1 MPLKKGKSQK
11 TISHNISEMVH
22 AGHPHDQAVAA
33 ALNVARRAKRA
44 FGGPLSYDALVQ
56 AMQEG
61 RIGVDKFVQGLVD
74 MGIKPQQAAQTA
86 QEVISN
92 LPARLNQ
99 IMPSG
104 LSSAAESASANLPA
118 GIRQFFTSSAGDALS
133 APLRANPYAIAAIGA
148 METKPLNEGED
159 EALQHYIARQRDQQ
173 TLQSDTPQGYSIPQQ
188 PPANRPSVEENA
200 YRSPDMTGES
210 GYEYPP
216 IPLAVRPSIEENAL
230 RTAKLVAPMSGARPQ
245 ATQPTQA
252 PNQVYYLDR
261 GDGSPLVPMGGTLPK
276 GMQAGAQPNGGFI
289 SAVDAP
295 TKSLWSDLKGI
306 FSSKPQAQAQPQA
319 APVAAKSVSA
329 TPAIDYSAK
338 KPSPAPADKDY
349 GDRQPPLAVDQ
360 PMTPSDRQMD
370 ELGGGMARGGMKLGP
385 RPSHAPQTPKLFHG
399 PIHSQV
405 AGRTDHLPIHVASG
419 SYVIPADIIS
429 SMGEGNTM
437 AGFKAARKIFT
448 RPMSFMGMPYD
459 SGMEPYGESGLPYGA
474 RSVGHAEGGATGA
487 VPVVVAGG
495 EYVVHPNDV
504 VYIGRGNL
512 ERGHKILDSFVK
524 KQRAK
529 TINTLQ
535 KLPGPKKD

>member
-11 TISHNISEMVH
+11 TISKNISEMIH

-44 FGGPLSYDALVQ
+44 GGGPLSYDALVQ

-74 MGIKPQQAAQTA
+74 MGIKPQQAAQVA
-86 QEVISN
+86 QETVAN

-99 IMPSG
+99 MVPSG
-104 LSSAAESASANLPA
+104 LTGAAESASANLPA
-118 GIRQFFTSSAGDALS
+118 GIRQFFTSSAGDVLS
-133 APLRANPYAIAAIGA
+133 APLRANPYAIAAIGS

-210 GYEYPP
+210 GYEYPQL
-216 IPLAVRPSIEENAL
+216 PLASRPSVEENAMQI
-230 RTAKLVAPMSGARPQ
+230 AKSAAPIAPSRARAAP
-245 ATQPTQA
+245 AQA
-252 PNQVYYLDR
+252 PAASNQVYWLDR
-261 GDGSPLVPMGGTLPK
+261 GDGSPLVPMGSALPK

-289 SAVDAP
+289 SSVDAP
-295 TKSLWSDLKGI
+295 TKSLFGDIKGI
-306 FSSKPQAQAQPQA
+306 FASKPQQSAPAPVKA
-319 APVAAKSVSA
+319 APTA
-329 TPAIDYSAK
+329 PAIDYSAT

-349 GDRQPPLAVDQ
+349 GDRQPPLPLDQ
-360 PMTPSDRQMD
+360 PMTPSDRLMD
-370 ELGGGMARGGMKLGP
+370 EQGGGMAKGGMAKFGAKL
-385 RPSHAPQTPKLFHG
+385 PSHPKLFHG
-399 PIHSQV
+399 PIHSPV
-405 AGRTDHLPIHVASG
+405 AGRTDHLPMHVASG

-437 AGFKAARKIFT
+437 AGFKAARNIFT
-448 RPMSFMGMPYD
+448 RPISFGNEPYD
-459 SGMEPYGESGLPYGA
+459 QEGGPYGSSGLPYGA
-474 RSVGHAEGGATGA
+474 KAVHHAKGGATGA

-495 EYVVHPNDV
+495 EYVIHPDDV
-504 VYIGRGNL
+504 THIGGGDM
-512 ERGHKILDSFVK
+512 ERGHAILDAFVK

-529 TINTLQ
+529 TVKTLQ
-535 KLPGPKKD
+535 TLPGPKKD

>member
-33 ALNVARRAKRA
+33 ALNVAHRVKRDA
-44 FGGPLSYDALVQ
+44 GGPTMFDYYKMLANSLGTGKLMKTYPKPISSDDLSVAGIPLMPHPQPSDPSVPAKPKSLYEYYEQIAP
-56 AMQEG
+56 
-61 RIGVDKFVQGLVD
+61 
-74 MGIKPQQAAQTA
+74 MGDPTA
-86 QEVISN
+86 RNQRHAD
-92 LPARLNQ
+92 ARL
-99 IMPSG
+99 
-104 LSSAAESASANLPA
+104 
-118 GIRQFFTSSAGDALS
+118 
-133 APLRANPYAIAAIGA
+133 
-148 METKPLNEGED
+148 
-159 EALQHYIARQRDQQ
+159 RDQFNMD
-173 TLQSDTPQGYSIPQQ
+173 TTPQGNYTVPVPSPS
-188 PPANRPSVEENA
+188 RPSVEENA
-200 YRSPDMTGES
+200 YTPPDMSGES
-210 GYEYPP
+210 GYEYPKYVP
-216 IPLAVRPSIEENAL
+216 RVDMSGESGYEYPQIALPARPSIEENAL
-230 RTAKLVAPMSGARPQ
+230 RAAKTVAPMSAARPQ
-245 ATQPTQA
+245 AAQAQQPS
-252 PNQVYYLDR
+252 NQVYWLDR
-261 GDGSPLVPMGGTLPK
+261 GDGSPLVPMGSALPK

-289 SAVDAP
+289 SAVNAP

-306 FSSKPQAQAQPQA
+306 FSSKPQAQPQA
-319 APVAAKSVSA
+319 APVAAKPVSA
-329 TPAIDYSAK
+329 TPAIDYSAT

-349 GDRQPPLAVDQ
+349 GDRQPPLPVDQ

-370 ELGGGMARGGMKLGP
+370 EIGGGMAKGGMLKGPFHPP
-385 RPSHAPQTPKLFHG
+385 RPPHPPHPPRTFAG

-405 AGRTDHLPIHVASG
+405 AGRTDHLPMHVASG

-448 RPMSFMGMPYD
+448 KPISFMGQPYD
-459 SGMEPYGESGLPYGA
+459 SGMDPYGESGLPYGA
-474 RSVGHAEGGATGA
+474 KPVGHADGGATGA

-495 EYVVHPNDV
+495 EYVIHPDDV
-504 VYIGRGNL
+504 IHIGGGDL